1 MVLHLFSFMC
11 HVGAEADHLITYPGR
26 KNSVIRAEKAFH
38 KER

>member
-26 KNSVIRAEKAFH
+26 KKFGNKGGKGIS
-38 KER
+38 